1 MNGYS
6 YDWIF
11 NKYSIIHKKLK
22 YSCCIIEPKM
32 INFYIYNR
40 KDNLQKQ
47 SNNKTSK
54 CCQLKGPKIY

>member
-1 MNGYS
+1 
-6 YDWIF
+6 
-11 NKYSIIHKKLK
+11 
-22 YSCCIIEPKM
+22 M